1 MVAFNTHSISWAG
14 SESTAVVKITF
25 RPNWGGGGNIIQ
37 VLTAIRNLKHL
48 GVVDVELTR
57 ADLGQEPIKVLTNK
71 VSYEQ
76 DDSDDGDDFGTDAFE
91 ELPDD
96 TEHELADFYGNPY
109 GRPE

>member
-1 MVAFNTHSISWAG
+1 MKHFAG
-14 SESTAVVKITF
+14 GDAIGLHGKDGEVF
-25 RPNWGGGGNIIQ
+25 GRFGGGNILQ

-76 DDSDDGDDFGTDAFE
+76 DDSDDGDDFGTDACE